1 MPWKGASRIEGI
13 GSPHQSAS
21 PCTGDVESAHYGW
34 PIANMGRM
42 SPDIRT
48 RRPRRSY
55 VSTARAERARQ
66 TRKRIIDAATQLFV
80 QQGYAATTMRGIAES
95 AGVSVPMV
103 ELLFGTKPQL
113 LHVVI
118 DVAIAGD
125 DEPVPVLSRPWAIEA
140 ESAPDLVAFLSAV
153 AGVIGE
159 AQVRSAGVLLAA
171 YEAARSDADI
181 QVLIADRESQR
192 QGTAG
197 WIVDGVTARSPL
209 RPGLERAGAID
220 VVWMLMDPV
229 VFSRLTR
236 HRGWSADRYASW
248 FVDSVLRLLTAHHP

>member
-1 MPWKGASRIEGI
+1 MS
-13 GSPHQSAS
+13 
-21 PCTGDVESAHYGW
+21 
-34 PIANMGRM
+34 RM
-42 SPDIRT
+42 SPDVGT
-48 RRPRRSY
+48 RQRRRSY
-55 VSTARAERARQ
+55 VSTTRAEQARQ

-80 QQGYAATTMRGIAES
+80 QQGYAATTMRGIAAA

-103 ELLFGTKPQL
+103 EVLFGTKPQL
-113 LHVVI
+113 LHLVI

-125 DEPVPVLSRPWAIEA
+125 DEPVPVLSRPWASEA
-140 ESAPDLVAFLSAV
+140 ESAPDLVAFISAV
-153 AGVIGE
+153 AEVISD

-171 YEAARSDADI
+171 YEAARSDPDI

-197 WIVDGVTARSPL
+197 WIVDGVRARSLL
-209 RPGLERAGAID
+209 RSGLDRASAID
-220 VVWMLMDPV
+220 MVWMLMDPV

-248 FVDSVLRLLTAHHP
+248 FADSVIRLLTAHHP